1 MVARLGSKKG
11 FLQMSKSNKSA
22 KLAVVAN
29 EANNTELP
37 LVAVEANNEPTVEP
51 TVEPVAE
58 PVAPAVAAK
67 APRAYKADG
76 VFAKIWAYLADPANA
91 EKDTKAM
98 RADLLA
104 LGINRSTVNCQL
116 TRHKLA
122 GGNRQLANA
131 YGRSK
136 ATGQALAAKLAA
148 PVAS

>member
-1 MVARLGSKKG
+1 
-11 FLQMSKSNKSA
+11 MSKRNNKSA
-22 KLAVVAN
+22 KLAVVTA
-29 EANNTELP
+29 EVLAEVITP
-37 LVAVEANNEPTVEP
+37 VVVEPTVEP
-51 TVEPVAE
+51 TVEPVAPVVAAEQAPAE
-58 PVAPAVAAK
+58 PVATVVAAK

-76 VFAKIWAYLADPANA
+76 VFAKIWSYLADPANA

-116 TRHKLA
+116 TRHKMA

>member
-1 MVARLGSKKG
+1 
-11 FLQMSKSNKSA
+11 MSKSNKSNVVRAPKVA
-22 KLAVVAN
+22 KVSAEVIVPVA
-29 EANNTELP
+29 P
-37 LVAVEANNEPTVEP
+37 V
-51 TVEPVAE
+51 VAE
-58 PVAPAVAAK
+58 PVVAAK

-76 VFAKIWAYLADPANA
+76 VFAKIWSYLADPANA
-91 EKDTKAM
+91 EKDTKTM

-116 TRHKLA
+116 TRHKMA

-131 YGRSK
+131 YGRNK